1 MAPKKKTKATKKILL
16 ISLIITT
23 LVYCTY
29 LIGTFLKYE
38 TTDNAQVEGHIYP
51 VNPKVGGQILEV
63 LVDDNEY
70 VEKEQVLAKIDPA
83 DIELTVA
90 QARAGLAQIEA
101 EKAAALSVM
110 QSSMAA
116 SKAAYTNIAVTKAKK
131 ERLNTDLVRFT
142 NLKAD
147 DIIPQSKLDDLET
160 NVEVVNSQVTAA
172 QQQYLASNS
181 QYEAALKKIS
191 SIDAAIQAAKVNVR
205 NAELKLS
212 YTEIKA
218 PSSGRISRK
227 MIQPGQ
233 VVRPGQPL
241 MAVTNSTD
249 LWVVANFKE
258 VQVSEMTIGQKVT
271 MTIDA
276 FPGKIFDGKIESIA
290 AATGA
295 KFSLFPA
302 DNATGNFTKVTQRIP
317 VKIVF
322 EPTELK
328 DISLR
333 AGMSVIVKLI
343 K

>member
-1 MAPKKKTKATKKILL
+1 MTPKKKTTSTKKILL
-16 ISLIITT
+16 ISLIIIT
-23 LVYCTY
+23 LVYCSY
-29 LIGTFLKYE
+29 LIFNSLTYE
-38 TTDNAQVEGHIYP
+38 TTDNAQIEGHIYP
-51 VNPKVGGQILEV
+51 VNPKVGGQILDV

-70 VEKEQVLAKIDPA
+70 VKKGQVLATIDPS
-83 DIELTVA
+83 DIELNVA
-90 QARAGLAQIEA
+90 QAKAGLAQIEA

-116 SKAAYTNIAVTKAKK
+116 SKAAYSNIAVTKAKK
-131 ERLNTDLVRFT
+131 ERLNTDLIRFT

-160 NVEVVNSQVTAA
+160 NFEVVTSQVTAA

-191 SIDAAIQAAKVNVR
+191 SIDASIEAAKVNVR

-227 MIQPGQ
+227 MIEPGQ

-249 LWVVANFKE
+249 LWVIANFKE
-258 VQVSEMTIGQKVT
+258 VQVSEMSIGQKVT

-276 FPGKIFDGKIESIA
+276 FPGKTFHGQIESIA
-290 AATGA
+290 AATGS

-317 VKIVF
+317 VKILF
-322 EPTELK
+322 DSTEVK
-328 DISLR
+328 DIALR
-333 AGMSVIVKLI
+333 AGMSVIVKVTQ
-343 K
+343 